1 MLVRSTTNVRPTT
14 LAQFR
19 KMTEA
24 GFREANPDAR
34 NVRITWVD
42 SRRVSRWADGS
53 AGFSGT
59 FTVTADGYKD
69 RLMLATWCHGL
80 LVR

>member
-1 MLVRSTTNVRPTT
+1 M
-14 LAQFR
+14 AQGLDPQGVLR
-19 KMTEA
+19 D
-24 GFREANPDAR
+24 PAR

-59 FTVTADGYKD
+59 FTVTADGYRD